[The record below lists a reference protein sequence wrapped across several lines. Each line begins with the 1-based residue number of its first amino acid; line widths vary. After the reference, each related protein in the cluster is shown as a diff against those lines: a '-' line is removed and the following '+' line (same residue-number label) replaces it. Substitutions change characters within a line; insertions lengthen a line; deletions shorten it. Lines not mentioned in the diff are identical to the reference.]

1 MCLLFLGYIAGAIAL
16 FYYLQAPVIL
26 LSLVFVVNF
35 AALFLTGNYLLR
47 AILFPY
53 ANSYIKKQLDS
64 GINRRFSL
72 EFSRLILLQAS
83 MVRVI
88 AGIDSP
94 ESYVRVKEEI
104 TDTDVEI
111 NIDIRKLSLE
121 INQSKMT
128 WHSRIQKWRQC
139 LI

>member
-1 MCLLFLGYIAGAIAL
+1 MCLLFLGYVAGALAL
-16 FYYLQAPVIL
+16 FYYEDAPVVL
-26 LSLVFVVNF
+26 LALVVVVNF
-35 AALFLTGNYLLR
+35 AVLFLTGNYLLR

-53 ANSYIKKQLDS
+53 ANSHIKTKLDS

-88 AGIDSP
+88 AGLDSP

-104 TDTDVEI
+104 VEAEVEI
-111 NIDIRKLSLE
+111 KIDMRKLSLE

-128 WHSRIQKWRQC
+128 HSQLNRNGGSP
-139 LI
+139 

>member
-1 MCLLFLGYIAGAIAL
+1 MMCLLFLGYIAGALAL

-26 LSLVFVVNF
+26 LSLVVVINF
-35 AALFLTGNYLLR
+35 AVLFLTGNYLLR

-53 ANSYIKKQLDS
+53 ANSYIKTKLDS

-104 TDTDVEI
+104 VETDVEI
-111 NIDIRKLSLE
+111 KIDMRKLSLE
-121 INQSKMT
+121 INQSKTMVFST
-128 WHSRIQKWRQC
+128 
-139 LI
+139 

>member
-1 MCLLFLGYIAGAIAL
+1 
-16 FYYLQAPVIL
+16 VIL
-26 LSLVFVVNF
+26 LSLVVIVNF
-35 AALFLTGNYLLR
+35 AGLFLTGNYLLR

-53 ANSYIKKQLDS
+53 ANSHIKTKLDS

-88 AGIDSP
+88 AGIDTP

-104 TDTDVEI
+104 VETDVEI
-111 NIDIRKLSLE
+111 KVDIKKLSLE
-121 INQSKMT
+121 INQSKIT
-128 WHSRIQKWRQC
+128 RYSRIQKWRRY